1 MNCPKC
7 GNELKPNM
15 KFCAKCGTAVQQPD
29 ATQTPAP
36 NQEFAQPMPDAPQ
49 NPISDA
55 QAKPSKQMKTK
66 KTSGKKNIAVKV
78 IAIILV
84 IAVLATGGLFITDGI
99 LYKNEIKNNDNY
111 ITDFPVLKQETE
123 FLVYDAEK
131 FPYEEY
137 NIKVDRFKTGKVF
150 KSSKISGFE
159 NVVNER
165 SNSAVFDINFE
176 EDGKY
181 QITLTGIVSERTQ
194 ATSVTQAET
203 TTTTAKTEEPKVIVI
218 IVIVD
223 NESEDAVDKV
233 TVDSKEG
240 DEPIAEFST
249 DSQGRIE
256 PITQAK
262 SEDESTTSTTSA
274 PSSESSTQPSGEAQT
289 QAPTQSPTQAPTQ
302 PSTPGTSF
310 SNARVGEYIKF
321 GKYEQDNNTSNGKED
336 IEWLVLDVQ
345 GDKALIISRYALDNT
360 PYNEEK
366 VDVTWETCTM
376 RSWLNNEFYNTAFSS
391 SEKNSIRTTNVV
403 NNDNSYYGTEGGNN
417 TQDKVFLLSIDEAN
431 KYFSSDEARKCVPTD
446 YAVSKGT
453 YQSGSYTVG
462 AEGTCLWSLRTPGY
476 HSGSACYVYSSGSVS
491 SDGYNDNHDDIGVRP
506 ALWVNL

>member
-1 MNCPKC
+1 MNCPNC

-15 KFCAKCGTAVQQPD
+15 KFCAKCGTAVQQPV
-29 ATQTPAP
+29 ATPTPAP
-36 NQEFAQPMPDAPQ
+36 NQEYAQPAPVAPQ
-49 NPISDA
+49 NPAPDA
-55 QAKPSKQMKTK
+55 QVKPAKKKKTK
-66 KTSGKKNIAVKV
+66 KTGGKNNVALKV

-84 IAVLATGGLFITDGI
+84 IAVLATGGLFITDGL
-99 LYKNEIKNNDNY
+99 LYKNESENNGY

-159 NVVNER
+159 NVINER
-165 SNSAVFDINFE
+165 SSEQIFNIDFE

-181 QITLTGIVSERTQ
+181 QITLTGITSERTQ
-194 ATSVTQAET
+194 AAPSTQPSSVETTT
-203 TTTTAKTEEPKVIVI
+203 TTTTAKTEEPTVIVI

-223 NESEDAVDKV
+223 DESEEAVDKV
-233 TVDSKEG
+233 TVDSTKE
-240 DEPIAEFST
+240 DAPIVEFNK
-249 DSQGRIE
+249 DSHGNAE
-256 PITQAK
+256 PITEPKANEETNPSSSSALTEPSSSTAS
-262 SEDESTTSTTSA
+262 SE
-274 PSSESSTQPSGEAQT
+274 PSSE
-289 QAPTQSPTQAPTQ
+289 APTQ

-310 SNARVGEYIKF
+310 SNVKVGNYIKF

-345 GDKALIISRYALDNT
+345 GDKALVISKYALDNT
-360 PYNEEK
+360 PYNEEY
-366 VDVTWETCTM
+366 VDVTWETCTL
-376 RSWLNNEFYNTAFSS
+376 RSWLNNEFYNTAFSA

-403 NNDNSYYGTEGGNN
+403 NNDNPSYGTEGGNN

-446 YAVSKGT
+446 YAVANGT
-453 YQSGSYTVG
+453 HQDDYYTVG
-462 AEGTCLWSLRTPGY
+462 AEGTCWWRLRSPG
-476 HSGSACYVYSSGSVS
+476 SNLGDAALVYSGGVVDFIG
-491 SDGYNDNHDDIGVRP
+491 DGVFYDFYGVRP
-506 ALWVNL
+506 ALWINIG